1 MRNLNAVDADGFTPL
16 YQASGSRY
24 PRSVDAARLLLEHG
38 VDVNVRTNHGSTAL
52 YDASAIGTLEMVRM
66 LLEHGA
72 NVDAENDQGMTA
84 HRLALAGGHHEIMK
98 LLTEYGS
105 KGTS

>member
-1 MRNLNAVDADGFTPL
+1 
-16 YQASGSRY
+16 
-24 PRSVDAARLLLEHG
+24 
-38 VDVNVRTNHGSTAL
+38 
-52 YDASAIGTLEMVRM
+52 M